1 MLITR
6 LFSTGPR
13 ARFAPRFAPCSPA
26 VLAVPVLWAVGLA
39 AGCQSPADSGPDAGL
54 DASAAADL
62 AGASDGSIG
71 GSSDLAAGPDLLP
84 RCELPYDQ
92 RAINMVSTG
101 AVTVV
106 TDPGD
111 PDTFTAQVDATAGG
125 STSYSKNPFVYLD
138 LIAGK
143 KVEITDVQ
151 AVQSGAWDIAFKRWQ
166 VKLNG
171 GDSGPGG
178 VGAAIIPGK
187 DLAEVKT
194 APAGPYAEDSYFDAK
209 CMVQLDPIGGLQ
221 TVLSEWYDY
230 DGATMR
236 LLPKKEVIVLPRR
249 DKKGHIKVQITE
261 YYKGMT
267 GANFT
272 LSWSLLP

>member
-1 MLITR
+1 MLIHR
-6 LFSTGPR
+6 LFSTGSFR
-13 ARFAPRFAPCSPA
+13 PA
-26 VLAVPVLWAVGLA
+26 CWPSTVLAAVPAACLAVPLLWAVALA
-39 AGCQSPADSGPDAGL
+39 AGCQQPEPGPDAVPDASAAVDL
-54 DASAAADL
+54 ASAAADL
-62 AGASDGSIG
+62 AS
-71 GSSDLAAGPDLLP
+71 GPDLLP

-101 AVTVV
+101 VVTVAV
-106 TDPGD
+106 DPGD
-111 PDTFTAQVDATAGG
+111 PDTHSAQVDATAGG
-125 STSYSKNPFVYLD
+125 SMSYSKNPFVYLD

-143 KVEITDVQ
+143 KAELTDVQ
-151 AVQSGAWDIAFKRWQ
+151 AAQSGAWDIAFKRWQ

-178 VGAAIIPGK
+178 VGAALVPGK

-209 CMVQLDPIGGLQ
+209 CQVQLDPIGGLQ
-221 TVLSEWYDY
+221 TVLSDWYDY
-230 DGATMR
+230 DGATMK
-236 LLPKKEVIVLPRR
+236 LVPKKQVIVLPRR
-249 DKKGHIKVQITE
+249 DQKGHIKVQITE